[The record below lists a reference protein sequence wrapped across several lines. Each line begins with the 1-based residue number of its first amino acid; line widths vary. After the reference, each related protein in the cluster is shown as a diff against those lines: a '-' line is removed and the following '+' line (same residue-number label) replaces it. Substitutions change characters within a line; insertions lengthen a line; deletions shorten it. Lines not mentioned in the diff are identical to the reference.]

1 MNPYRRDTFLKGML
15 EQAHRF
21 IGQQDELE
29 WLLAQISEDRPAG
42 VSLVGP
48 WGIGKSFLLTFL
60 AAPEG
65 ARQTHAHML
74 GPRFAADPERLLFV
88 SIDLEDHTVA
98 EQARQHFLSV
108 LYERLLN
115 ELGKLLNVADAR
127 TLPLGQLP
135 ETQFSSVEVLRS
147 QAQRALRLAQNEA
160 DEDELRERFENV
172 LGSTFPGKLIALLRR
187 LERWCIRV
195 VFLIDDFDNVVSALT
210 WDVFDHLRELLSYAS
225 LIVTT
230 QQALSELVPSDI
242 ASSPFFNLLQRIN
255 LVSLHFMLPEEARRM
270 ITEPPTWFEQTK
282 DFRFSDSDVA
292 FILQL
297 TGCHPDLIRLS
308 CETLYMRYRRRRNA
322 QPSDIL
328 PPEERPYIRALLRT
342 TFADFFAV
350 FWHHMSSE
358 EQLLLMRLVTADD
371 ASFKAAEVTQ
381 SPTLSAL
388 IKRGYVIYDAGRY
401 RLFAGLFGDYVRE
414 QAMNGARPEPELV
427 RLQLTDMEQKFIDLL
442 KARPGMM
449 AHRDEIIEALYAVQP
464 NDEQAQSY
472 YGRLDAL
479 IFRLRNKLDD
489 ESMLI
494 ENIRKQGYRLV
505 FTR

>member
-65 ARQTHAHML
+65 ARRTHAHML

-88 SIDLEDHTVA
+88 PIDLEDHTAV
-98 EQARQHFLSV
+98 EQAKQHFLSV
-108 LYERLLN
+108 LYERLLD
-115 ELGKLLNVADAR
+115 EVGKLLNVADAR
-127 TLPLGQLP
+127 TLPLDQLP
-135 ETQFSSVEVLRS
+135 ETPFSSVEVLRS

-160 DEDELRERFENV
+160 DDDELRERSEAV
-172 LGSTFPGKLIALLRR
+172 LGPAFPGKLLALLRR

-210 WDVFDHLRELLSYAS
+210 HDVFDHLRELLSYAS

-230 QQALSELVPSDI
+230 RQALSELVPSEI

-270 ITEPPTWFEQTK
+270 ITEPPTWFEHTK
-282 DFRFSDSDVA
+282 DFQFSDSDVA
-292 FILQL
+292 FILEL
-297 TGCHPDLIRLS
+297 TGCHPDLIRVS
-308 CETLYMRYRRRRNA
+308 CETLYMRYRRRRSA
-322 QPSDIL
+322 QQSDVL
-328 PPEERPYIRALLRT
+328 PPEERLYIRALLRT
-342 TFADFFAV
+342 TFVDFFAV
-350 FWHHMSSE
+350 LWHQMSSE
-358 EQLLLMRLVTADD
+358 EQLLLFRIATADD
-371 ASFKAAEVTQ
+371 AGLKMIQVT
-381 SPTLSAL
+381 SSSLNTL
-388 IKRGYVIYDAGRY
+388 INRGYVIYDAGRY
-401 RLFAGLFGDYVRE
+401 RLFAGLFSDYVRE
-414 QAMNGARPEPELV
+414 QAVNVVRPEPELA

-442 KARPGMM
+442 KTRPGMM
-449 AHRDEIIEALYAVQP
+449 AHRDEIIEVLYAVRP

-489 ESMLI
+489 EAILI